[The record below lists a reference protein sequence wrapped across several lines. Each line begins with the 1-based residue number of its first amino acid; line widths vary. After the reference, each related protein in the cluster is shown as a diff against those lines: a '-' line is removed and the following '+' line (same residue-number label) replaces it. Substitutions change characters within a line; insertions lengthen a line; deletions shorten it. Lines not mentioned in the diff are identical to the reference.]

1 MSDLLSQLADFHF
14 LRPYWLLMLLAIP
27 VIYIGFKNYH
37 QENSAW
43 ARAIDRHLLGYLLE
57 QNDTVTRQTALYLVI
72 FAALLT
78 ALSLAGPAWK
88 KIPVPMHKAED
99 GLVILMDLSLSMQA
113 ADIKPSR
120 LVKARHKL
128 IDILDA
134 RHQGQ
139 TALIVYAGDAHI
151 VSPLT
156 DDTATI
162 KAMVPALSPLIMPAM
177 GSRPE
182 LAFELA
188 QQMLKNS
195 LIEKGRIL
203 LITDGLSSQDST
215 KIGDLLTNT
224 QHALS
229 ILSVGSLEGAPI
241 PIPNQGFLKQ
251 RGEIVIAK
259 NDPATLAELV
269 NITGA
274 RAIGLQIDDT
284 DINYLLA
291 ENPLVLANSTR
302 EVERE
307 FDQWRE
313 EGPWLLFLLV
323 PIVGLAFRRG
333 WLLSIVL
340 LMAIQPTPSYAFSWQ
355 DLWETRDQQGAKA
368 FSEGDHQTAAELFES
383 SEWQASANYK
393 AGNYEAAAQSFG
405 STNTATGHYNKGNAL
420 AKSGKLE
427 QALAAYEK
435 ALEVAPDL
443 DDAKFNRALVKQLL
457 EQQQQQQQQK
467 NDQQNEQQD
476 SQSDRQNQSEQDKE
490 NSTEQNNQQKENSS
504 DSSSQQQQSS
514 SNEQSEKDEKQQ
526 EQQEKQGA
534 EEQSEEQ
541 KNQQA
546 SDEKNDNQQEQ
557 ESEQSQQQQ
566 PAPEESDKDTSEA
579 QSLAEAA
586 EQSAEQSEEQQA
598 REQWLRRV
606 PDDPSGLL
614 KRKFDYQY
622 RQRQLDNQFLPHKED
637 QTIW

>member
-43 ARAIDRHLLGYLLE
+43 AQAIDQHLLSYLLE
-57 QNDTVTRQTALYLVI
+57 QNNTVTRQTTLYLVI
-72 FAALLT
+72 FATLLA

-88 KIPVPMHKAED
+88 KIPVPVHKAED

-182 LAFELA
+182 LAIELA

-224 QHALS
+224 QHSLS

-383 SEWQASANYK
+383 SEWQASAHYK
-393 AGNYEAAAQSFG
+393 AGNYEAAAQSFD
-405 STNTATGHYNKGNAL
+405 STHTATGHYNKGNAL

-435 ALEVAPDL
+435 ALEVAPDHE
-443 DDAKFNRALVKQLL
+443 DARFNQALVKQLL
-457 EQQQQQQQQK
+457 EQQQQQQ

-476 SQSDRQNQSEQDKE
+476 SQSDQQNQSEQDKE
-490 NSTEQNNQQKENSS
+490 NSTEQNDQQKENSS
-504 DSSSQQQQSS
+504 DSSSKQQQSS
-514 SNEQSEKDEKQQ
+514 SNEQSGQDEKQQ
-526 EQQEKQGA
+526 QEQQGTEK
-534 EEQSEEQ
+534 QSEEQ

-546 SDEKNDNQQEQ
+546 SDEKNENQQEP
-557 ESEQSQQQQ
+557 ESEQSQQQK
-566 PAPEESDKDTSEA
+566 PTPEESDKDTSEA
-579 QSLAEAA
+579 QSLTEAE
-586 EQSAEQSEEQQA
+586 SAEQSEEQQA

-614 KRKFDYQY
+614 KRKFNYQY
-622 RQRQLDNQFLPHKED
+622 RQRQLDNQFLPQKED